1 MARGI
6 VLDWVVVRIIT
17 IRKVATV
24 GITVVLAAF
33 LLAVLHYRMNPT
45 PDVAAKRSLVRA
57 ERARGRAL
65 AEELPEAWRGE
76 FNQATHQLESART
89 AYTDEDFPQ
98 ALEMADSARLRFDAL
113 AGVGRNNMIGAGQFH
128 GVRGRVTIQRAGRSS
143 WDQAE
148 LQMPVFNN
156 DFVKT
161 GRDGSAE
168 ILFVDGTL
176 FRVTSNSLLEIHQTD
191 SVARDSA
198 AAKMVVGRINVIT
211 GRSRSVV
218 ATDSVET
225 QIERDSRIAVDV
237 PEDHNKTVV
246 SAFAG
251 GATLES
257 SSGSTLRVSNR
268 EQVEASGEG
277 EFSTKRR
284 IPRAPVPLE
293 PMNNAGFDLRTDG
306 IIPLRWSKIRGTSG
320 ARLQVSR
327 NKSFQDGAMDV
338 DSDVIKGTR
347 ARLQAIHPGTFFWR
361 LASVSDNGLISEWST
376 VQRFRIYSPD
386 HPRVIRDLDPP
397 DLRLVPIRQLGHLF
411 IVEGQTEAGA
421 TITINDET
429 VETDLHGHFQRTVEV
444 RSFGWNDLIIRS
456 TDPSG
461 NHTER
466 HERVYLEDF

>member
-1 MARGI
+1 MARVI

-17 IRKVATV
+17 IRKVVTV
-24 GITVVLAAF
+24 GLIVVLAAV

-57 ERARGRAL
+57 ERARVRAL
-65 AEELPEAWRGE
+65 DRELPETWRGE
-76 FNQATHQLESART
+76 LNQATGQLESARL
-89 AYTDEDFPQ
+89 AYTEEDFPQ
-98 ALEMADSARLRFDAL
+98 ALEMADFARVRFDAL

-128 GVRGRVTIQRAGRSS
+128 GVHGRVTIQRAGRSG
-143 WDQAE
+143 WDPAE
-148 LQMPVFNN
+148 LQMPVFNG

-161 GRDGSAE
+161 GRDGLAE

-176 FRVTSNSLLEIHQTD
+176 FRVTPNSLLEIHQPD
-191 SVARDSA
+191 SVTRDSGA
-198 AAKMVVGRINVIT
+198 VKMVVGRINVIT
-211 GRSRSVV
+211 GRSRSIV
-218 ATDSVET
+218 ATDTVQT
-225 QIERDSRIAVDV
+225 QIERDSRVAVDV
-237 PEDHNKTVV
+237 PGDYNKTVV

-257 SSGSTLRVSNR
+257 SSGRTLRVGNR
-268 EQVEASGEG
+268 EQVETLGEG

-284 IPRAPVPLE
+284 IPKAPVPLE
-293 PMNNAGFDLRTDG
+293 PMNNAGFDLRADG
-306 IIPLRWSKIRGTSG
+306 IISLRWSKVSGTSG
-320 ARLQVSR
+320 THLQVSR
-327 NKSFQDGAMDV
+327 DKSFQGAGLDV
-338 DSDVIKGTR
+338 DSGVLKGTT

-361 LASVSDNGLISEWST
+361 VASVNDSGLASEWSS
-376 VQRFRIYSPD
+376 VRRFRVYSPEY
-386 HPRVIRDLDPP
+386 HQVIRDLEPP

-429 VETDLHGHFQRTVEV
+429 VETDRQGHFQRTVEV
-444 RSFGWNDLIIRS
+444 RNFGWNDVVIRS

-466 HERVYLEDF
+466 RERVYLEDF